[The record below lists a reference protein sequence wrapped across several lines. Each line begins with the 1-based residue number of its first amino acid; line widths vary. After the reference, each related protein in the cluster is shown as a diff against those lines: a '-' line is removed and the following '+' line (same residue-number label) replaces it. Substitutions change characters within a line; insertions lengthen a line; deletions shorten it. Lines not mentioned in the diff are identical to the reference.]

1 MLTSFTTVPAGTVT
15 LPTTCELSSAG
26 KTTGCFK
33 CKVFGHAAGFE
44 ARSAGSKGLGGPG
57 GGAGAGAG
65 VDGAVSSGGV
75 VATAGAGVVSISGV
89 EAGGGA
95 AVAAATEGSGVA
107 AAAGADDASGAKAGV
122 AAIFGD
128 AGTGTAGAALEV
140 ATGGVFAG
148 FDISADTEAM
158 KLRTWLWRP
167 DSRKYATAAAVKMR
181 ITFTAIMNPL
191 FPVPGLELDAAG
203 GAVHAG
209 LNSVIL
215 PEGLRSEVRP
225 GLEAAV
231 IPRISPKVFHSDV
244 PA

>member
-1 MLTSFTTVPAGTVT
+1 M
-15 LPTTCELSSAG
+15 
-26 KTTGCFK
+26 
-33 CKVFGHAAGFE
+33 
-44 ARSAGSKGLGGPG
+44 GGPG

-65 VDGAVSSGGV
+65 VEGAVSSGGV
-75 VATAGAGVVSISGV
+75 VATAGAGVVSIAGV

-95 AVAAATEGSGVA
+95 AVEAAMEGTGVVTAAGAEDGVA
-107 AAAGADDASGAKAGV
+107 AS
-122 AAIFGD
+122 FGD
-128 AGTGTAGAALEV
+128 AGTGTTGAALEA

-148 FDISADTEAM
+148 FAISADTEAM

-167 DSRKYATAAAVKMR
+167 DSRKYATAAAVETR

-191 FPVPGLELDAAG
+191 FPAPGLDLDAAG

-215 PEGLRSEVRP
+215 PDGLRSGVRP

-231 IPRISPKVFHSDV
+231 IPRISPTVFHSDV